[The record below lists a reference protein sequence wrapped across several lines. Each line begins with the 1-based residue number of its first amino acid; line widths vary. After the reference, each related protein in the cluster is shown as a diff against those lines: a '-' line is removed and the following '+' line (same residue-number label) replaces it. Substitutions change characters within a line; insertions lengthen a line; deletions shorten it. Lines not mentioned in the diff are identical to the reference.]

1 MHYSR
6 PACAALRPF
15 VKRLWVFSQT
25 ASRPACEH
33 VLPTGDM
40 HLVFRLRGAP
50 LRLIDPDRLVSEAM
64 SLAVIGG
71 PRTRFYGKWIGD
83 AVYSVGVQFYPGVA
97 EPLFGVPAD
106 ALAERHTNLDAVW
119 GQYTEQVLE
128 RLLAATTPEQQLR
141 VLEAVLL
148 ARLPRLCFSALPGNK
163 SMHPAI
169 AFGLSRFAQC
179 ATVTEVVRESGYS
192 HRYFN
197 ALFKRATGLSSK
209 AYCRVRRL
217 QQVLAAPRDTALAEL
232 ALTAGFADQA
242 HLQRD
247 FRDLAGVT
255 PLTYRHL
262 APRFAHHLQV
272 NFIQDSE

>member
-6 PACAALRPF
+6 LPCLALRPF
-15 VKRLWVFSQT
+15 VKRLWVSCQAAT
-25 ASRPACEH
+25 RPACEH

-50 LRLIDPDRLVSEAM
+50 LRLVNEGRPASEGF
-64 SLAVIGG
+64 SSAVIGG
-71 PRTRFYGKWIGD
+71 PRTTFYGKWMGD

-106 ALAERHTNLDAVW
+106 TLAERHTNLDAVW
-119 GQYTEQVLE
+119 GHHAEQLWE
-128 RLLAATTPEQQLR
+128 RLLAAPTPEEQLG
-141 VLEAVLL
+141 VLETVML
-148 ARLPRLCFSALPGNK
+148 ARLPGYSLSVSGV
-163 SMHPAI
+163 MHPAI
-169 AFGLSRFAQC
+169 SFGLGRFAQG

-217 QQVLAAPRDTALAEL
+217 QHVLAAPRDTALAEL
-232 ALTAGFADQA
+232 ALAAGFADQA
-242 HLQRD
+242 HLQRE
-247 FRDLAGVT
+247 FRALTGVT

-262 APRFAHHLQV
+262 APQFTHHLQV
-272 NFIQDSE
+272 NFLQDRG